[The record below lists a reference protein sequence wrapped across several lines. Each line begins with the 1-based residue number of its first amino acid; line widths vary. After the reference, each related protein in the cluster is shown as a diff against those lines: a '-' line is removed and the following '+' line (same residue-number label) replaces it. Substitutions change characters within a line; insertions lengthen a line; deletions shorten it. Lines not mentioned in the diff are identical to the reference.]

1 MGAKFMSTQAFSA
14 ENFLEI
20 YDIDNR
26 NGKNRDKD
34 FFPEVHRSNLR
45 IERKARAIRN
55 FYKKHKAGKSKLS
68 PFRRT
73 QARALFDN
81 LKSEQKRKRATLTG
95 QLQVVS
101 NLVCQKGF
109 AIALTTGIANGKT
122 TYSHGDN
129 PQEYYALRQTGEN
142 LRKIYDVKQASRS
155 DICAQIL
162 NLIQDGYPY
171 HVARLDISSFYES
184 VPQQELTKKLERE
197 GLLSVQS
204 KRILKQSLK
213 AYSDLN
219 GGTLKGIPRGVNI
232 SADISELYMRD
243 LDENIK
249 QLDGVCFYA
258 RYVDDIIVFFAQPEH
273 VKSAERLP
281 KVISIIERYDL
292 QVNPTKTKI
301 FDTRQKPMI
310 EYLGYIFECRGKD
323 STAKLSQKKFQRY
336 HARLNY
342 VLKNY
347 ERDCS
352 INSKRAHRLLLSRL
366 KFLTGNTQLHN
377 SKRNAHTGIFFSNP
391 ILTDLTQL
399 RDLDMILSFWAS
411 KKLQH
416 NQKLKQKVNSLS
428 FEIGFARRR
437 MFRFNRKR
445 KPGQRDEMKKI
456 VGAWSYAEKG

>member
-1 MGAKFMSTQAFSA
+1 MSTQAFSA

-55 FYKKHKAGKSKLS
+55 FYKKHKAGKSKLNPS
-68 PFRRT
+68 RRA
-73 QARALFDN
+73 QARVLFDN
-81 LKSEQKRKRATLTG
+81 LKNEQKRKRATLTAE
-95 QLQVVS
+95 LQEVS

-109 AIALTTGIANGKT
+109 AISLTTGIANGKT
-122 TYSHGDN
+122 TYSHSDN
-129 PQEYYALRQTGEN
+129 PQEYYALRQTGAN
-142 LRKIYDVKQASRS
+142 LRAIYDVKQASRNE
-155 DICAQIL
+155 ICAQIL
-162 NLIQDGYPY
+162 NLIQDGYSY

-184 VPQQELTKKLERE
+184 VPQQELIKRLERD

-232 SADISELYMRD
+232 SADLSELYMRD

-273 VKSAERLP
+273 VKDSERLP
-281 KVISIIERYDL
+281 KVVSVIKRFNL
-292 QVNPTKTKI
+292 NVNPIKTKI
-301 FDTRQKPMI
+301 YDIRTNPKI
-310 EYLGYIFECRGKD
+310 EYLGYIFECRSKM
-323 STAKLSQKKFQRY
+323 SKALLSEKKFQRY
-336 HARLNY
+336 YARLNY
-342 VLKNY
+342 VLKDY
-347 ERDCS
+347 ERDRS

-391 ILTDLTQL
+391 LLTDLTQL
-399 RDLDMILSFWAS
+399 RDLDMVLSFWAS
-411 KKLQH
+411 KQLQ
-416 NQKLKQKVNSLS
+416 NSPKLKQKVNSLS

-445 KPGQRDEMKKI
+445 KPGQRDEMNKI